1 LPWNDN
7 GRPAPERSPQELL
20 ELVRSKAD
28 AMRRRRR
35 SVGAGAAAMLMLF
48 ALPLLSTVGR
58 EAPETSLSAVGPPT
72 TSTVGGAT
80 VDNHRRGSRDTAW
93 RR

>member
-1 LPWNDN
+1 
-7 GRPAPERSPQELL
+7 
-20 ELVRSKAD
+20 
-28 AMRRRRR
+28 
-35 SVGAGAAAMLMLF
+35 MLMLF